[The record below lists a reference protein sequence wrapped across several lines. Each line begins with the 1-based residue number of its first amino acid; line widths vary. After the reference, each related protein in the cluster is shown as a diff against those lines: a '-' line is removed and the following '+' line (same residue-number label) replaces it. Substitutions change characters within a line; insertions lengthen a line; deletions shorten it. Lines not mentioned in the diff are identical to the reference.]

1 MVKPALSVTVPV
13 MVILDVVCEK
23 RSVQTVVSTN
33 IIRYRH
39 RRVTLIDK
47 QRFGYNKRDMAK
59 VEKGIIHLSR
69 IRKKQ

>member
-1 MVKPALSVTVPV
+1 

-23 RSVQTVVSTN
+23 RSVHTIVSTN

-47 QRFGYNKRDMAK
+47 QRLGYNKRDMAK
-59 VEKGIIHLSR
+59 VKKGDHSLIPYQEVEAEVSYGNR
-69 IRKKQ
+69 FGVR